1 MGNSTKKT
9 KYSRLQMCDAEC
21 NIYIIGESNVDK
33 ASILNK
39 FLHVSD
45 NVEADYTESC
55 KYVTL
60 NKNEFC
66 FYF

>member
-1 MGNSTKKT
+1 MGNSTKKI
-9 KYSRLQMCDAEC
+9 KYSRLQMCAAEY

-39 FLHVSD
+39 YLNASD

-60 NKNEFC
+60 NKNELC
-66 FYF
+66 FYI

>member
-1 MGNSTKKT
+1 MGNSTKKI
-9 KYSRLQMCDAEC
+9 KYSRLQMCGPEYS
-21 NIYIIGESNVDK
+21 IYIIGESNVDK

-39 FLHVSD
+39 YLNVSD

-60 NKNEFC
+60 NKIEFC
-66 FYF
+66 FYV

>member
-1 MGNSTKKT
+1 MGNSTKKN
-9 KYSRLQMCDAEC
+9 KYSRLQTSAAEY

-39 FLHVSD
+39 YLNASD
-45 NVEADYTESC
+45 NVEADCTESC

-60 NKNEFC
+60 NKKELC
-66 FYF
+66 FYI

>member
-1 MGNSTKKT
+1 
-9 KYSRLQMCDAEC
+9 MCAAEY

-39 FLHVSD
+39 YLNASD

-60 NKNEFC
+60 NKNELC
-66 FYF
+66 FYI